1 MASASSPCHR
11 LLPPSSSPSLDPCS
25 AVASASHPPDL
36 LFSMT
41 EDPPASPPP
50 DADGSSPPED
60 DPRPSPPPAEPSL
73 RKTRFPRACTSR
85 SPSVAAAARPPQP
98 ERRPVT
104 RREKEEQQQT
114 GRVITP
120 LVEPPL
126 PPQLPRWELRSM
138 WELAS
143 IFNFLHVFRPLLNIA
158 AEFSAEEL
166 ETALLT
172 PSSTLDDVHMPLLK
186 AIPPVTRMALGR
198 TTWVTVLCRKLRDW
212 WHWVAEGEIPIV
224 ASHGTE
230 IEKYRT
236 LQPRTRVLILKALCD
251 IRVEQ
256 EDIRNFID
264 NSLKH
269 GIQLSAFRKERIGG
283 DSHGISYWY
292 EDDPIVGHRL
302 YREIRRVETKNTRA
316 KGSSTIP
323 LVSLQWETVATNLDE
338 FQEVSDKLFSSKNR
352 TEVSLGKKLKIDSLP
367 EIESIHKKK
376 EKLLK
381 KQHREAILLD
391 SFFIADGISSGR
403 SLRDRKPVT
412 YTFDDY
418 DRSISEAIKITKR
431 RQSSPDNIVK
441 KPVTEKPELTA
452 NGKWNGSSQIE
463 PTKIEPTNDD
473 DMESPKSN
481 DYEETDDDLQDETL
495 DRRRR
500 KRPQRYSE
508 KDFVDAVSDFDAD
521 MDSDDDIVGEAVYD
535 EEYLRSRK
543 QQKVS
548 SGSEGDEEYL
558 WEEENAEDEEE
569 EEEYS
574 LSTSE
579 DMDEKQSNKRFPR
592 RTRQEKKLRSVDE
605 LQTGL
610 RRSKRAVRS
619 RINYRQ
625 YELSDTDTGSG
636 QPGKSNGTDA
646 NSDASDDLELSTASQ
661 DSHEVD
667 SEEIANNKITSDHIK
682 AGDEEKQAVE
692 KIYNN
697 VQEENG
703 VQRMRFLDLNELAP
717 GTGLEDGPTTKD
729 EDEHNI

>member
-11 LLPPSSSPSLDPCS
+11 LLPPSSSPSVDPCS

-36 LFSMT
+36 PFSMT
-41 EDPPASPPP
+41 DDQPASPPSA
-50 DADGSSPPED
+50 ADGSSPPVD
-60 DPRPSPPPAEPSL
+60 DPRPSPPPAELSL

-85 SPSVAAAARPPQP
+85 SHSVAAAARPPQP

-120 LVEPPL
+120 LLEPPL

-143 IFNFLHVFRPLLNIA
+143 IFNFLHIFRPLLNIA

-172 PSSTLDDVHMPLLK
+172 ASSTLDDVHMPLLK
-186 AIPPVTRMALGR
+186 
-198 TTWVTVLCRKLRDW
+198 
-212 WHWVAEGEIPIV
+212 
-224 ASHGTE
+224 
-230 IEKYRT
+230 
-236 LQPRTRVLILKALCD
+236 
-251 IRVEQ
+251 Q

-264 NSLKH
+264 SSLKH

-316 KGSSTIP
+316 KGSSSIS

-367 EIESIHKKK
+367 EIERIHKKK

-381 KQHREAILLD
+381 KQQREAILLD
-391 SFFIADGISSGR
+391 SFFTADGISSGR

-431 RQSSPDNIVK
+431 RQSSPDTIVK
-441 KPVTEKPELTA
+441 KPVTEKSEITA
-452 NGKWNGSSQIE
+452 NGKWNGSSQ
-463 PTKIEPTNDD
+463 IEPTNDD

-495 DRRRR
+495 DRSNRRR

-508 KDFVDAVSDFDAD
+508 KDFVDTVSDFDAD

-543 QQKVS
+543 QRKVS
-548 SGSEGDEEYL
+548 SGSEGDEEYR
-558 WEEENAEDEEE
+558 WEEENAEDEE

-579 DMDEKQSNKRFPR
+579 DMDGEQCKKSFPS
-592 RTRQEKKLRSVDE
+592 RTRQDKKLRSVE

-636 QPGKSNGTDA
+636 QPSKSNRTDA
-646 NSDASDDLELSTASQ
+646 NSNASGDLELSTASQ

-667 SEEIANNKITSDHIK
+667 SEEIANNKITSDHIE

-692 KIYNN
+692 KMYNN

-717 GTGLEDGPTTKD
+717 GTGLDDGPTTKD
-729 EDEHNI
+729 EDEHNF

>member
-1 MASASSPCHR
+1 
-11 LLPPSSSPSLDPCS
+11 
-25 AVASASHPPDL
+25 
-36 LFSMT
+36 MT
-41 EDPPASPPP
+41 DDQPASPPSA
-50 DADGSSPPED
+50 ADGSSPPVD
-60 DPRPSPPPAEPSL
+60 DPRPSPPPAELSL

-85 SPSVAAAARPPQP
+85 SHSVAAAARPPQP

-120 LVEPPL
+120 LLEPPL

-143 IFNFLHVFRPLLNIA
+143 IFNFLHIFRPLLNIA

-172 PSSTLDDVHMPLLK
+172 ASSTLDDVHMPLLK
-186 AIPPVTRMALGR
+186 
-198 TTWVTVLCRKLRDW
+198 
-212 WHWVAEGEIPIV
+212 VAEGEIPIV

-236 LQPRTRVLILKALCD
+236 LQPGTRVLILKALCD

-264 NSLKH
+264 SSLKH

-316 KGSSTIP
+316 KGSSSIS

-367 EIESIHKKK
+367 EIERIHKSGSLVLANAIVVTNSSLCIIKCNSIKVVLVSLQVVAVVFAAKK

-381 KQHREAILLD
+381 KQQREAILLD
-391 SFFIADGISSGR
+391 SFFTADGISSGR

-412 YTFDDY
+412 YTFGMAMS
-418 DRSISEAIKITKR
+418 RR
-431 RQSSPDNIVK
+431 RQSSPDTIVK
-441 KPVTEKPELTA
+441 KPVTEKSEITA
-452 NGKWNGSSQIE
+452 NGKWNGSSQ
-463 PTKIEPTNDD
+463 IEPTNDD

-495 DRRRR
+495 DRSNRRR

-508 KDFVDAVSDFDAD
+508 KDFVDTVSDFDAD

-543 QQKVS
+543 QRKVS
-548 SGSEGDEEYL
+548 SGSEGDEEYR
-558 WEEENAEDEEE
+558 WEEENAEDEE

-579 DMDEKQSNKRFPR
+579 DMDGEQCKKSFPS
-592 RTRQEKKLRSVDE
+592 RTRQDKKLRSVE

-636 QPGKSNGTDA
+636 QPSKSNRTDA
-646 NSDASDDLELSTASQ
+646 NSNASGDLELSTASQ

-667 SEEIANNKITSDHIK
+667 SEEIANNKITSDHIE

-692 KIYNN
+692 KMYNN

-717 GTGLEDGPTTKD
+717 GTGLDDGPTTKD
-729 EDEHNI
+729 EDEHNF

>member
-36 LFSMT
+36 PFSMT
-41 EDPPASPPP
+41 DDQPASPPSA
-50 DADGSSPPED
+50 ADGSSPPVD
-60 DPRPSPPPAEPSL
+60 DPRPSPPPAELSL

-85 SPSVAAAARPPQP
+85 SHSVAAAARPPQP

-120 LVEPPL
+120 LLEPPL

-143 IFNFLHVFRPLLNIA
+143 IFNFLHIFRPLLNIA

-172 PSSTLDDVHMPLLK
+172 ASSTLDDVHMPLLK
-186 AIPPVTRMALGR
+186 
-198 TTWVTVLCRKLRDW
+198 
-212 WHWVAEGEIPIV
+212 
-224 ASHGTE
+224 
-230 IEKYRT
+230 
-236 LQPRTRVLILKALCD
+236 
-251 IRVEQ
+251 Q

-264 NSLKH
+264 SSLKH

-316 KGSSTIP
+316 KGSSSIS

-367 EIESIHKKK
+367 EIERIHKKK

-381 KQHREAILLD
+381 KQQREAILLD
-391 SFFIADGISSGR
+391 SFFTADGISSGR

-431 RQSSPDNIVK
+431 RQSSPDTIVK
-441 KPVTEKPELTA
+441 KPVTEKPEITA
-452 NGKWNGSSQIE
+452 NGKWNGSSQ
-463 PTKIEPTNDD
+463 IEPTNDD

-495 DRRRR
+495 DRSNRRR

-508 KDFVDAVSDFDAD
+508 KDFVDTVSDFDAD

-543 QQKVS
+543 QRKVS
-548 SGSEGDEEYL
+548 SGSEGDEEYR
-558 WEEENAEDEEE
+558 WEEENAEDEE

-579 DMDEKQSNKRFPR
+579 DMDGEQCKKSFPS
-592 RTRQEKKLRSVDE
+592 RTRQDKKLRSVE

-636 QPGKSNGTDA
+636 QPSKSNRTDA
-646 NSDASDDLELSTASQ
+646 NSNASGDLELSTASQ
-661 DSHEVD
+661 DSHEVE
-667 SEEIANNKITSDHIK
+667 SEEIANNKITSDHIE
-682 AGDEEKQAVE
+682 AGDEEKQAIE
-692 KIYNN
+692 KMYNN

-717 GTGLEDGPTTKD
+717 GTGLDDGPTTKD
-729 EDEHNI
+729 EDEHNF